1 MSVRENR
8 AGMPHRGSRVLLL
21 DVVKLSPALDE
32 VREEYRNERA
42 ARCEQHQ
49 VISMKFRS
57 FGDERL

>member
-1 MSVRENR
+1 
-8 AGMPHRGSRVLLL
+8 VLLL